1 MGRLPEG
8 VKPVGYTLALAVN
21 PAMDYVTGT
30 VKIDVQ
36 LESSTTLIWL
46 HGQDLQVG
54 EGYAVADNGK
64 RHRLV
69 YSQAT
74 EDGVARLDVTPA
86 LPAGQAALNLRFV
99 APYSTGL
106 AGLYRVKAN
115 AVPYVFSQFEPLFAR
130 RAFPCFDEPRFKV
143 PFQISLSIPDGLTA
157 VTNTQPV
164 GERSTGNG
172 YTTLIFAATNPL
184 PTYLLA
190 VAVGPFDLVAAEVP
204 RNSLRTHP
212 LPLRGVAVAGRGPQ
226 MHYAVGH
233 TAVLLDALERYFLSP
248 YPFDKLDVLAV
259 PDFAASAMENA
270 GAITFRDW
278 LLLMA
283 PQQASVAQK
292 HAFQSV
298 MAHELS
304 HQWFGNWVTMAWW
317 DDLWL
322 NESFATWMG
331 QRTAQS
337 VDPNGHY
344 DLELLRGMHDVMSQD
359 VLASARR
366 VRQPC
371 PRANDVHSAFDGIT
385 YSKGGA
391 LLNMF
396 EHFMS
401 KERFMVGIRRYL
413 QSHANGTATA
423 DDFLADLSWAAG
435 EPRLGEDF
443 RTFLDQTGVP
453 EVRFEVIGGPE
464 HYALRLSQRP
474 YMPLG
479 RETLPKALWH
489 IPVCWRAQSDGIVRE
504 ACTVLRTAEAEVP
517 LVGGEPTWL
526 MPNAGGVGYYQWDLE
541 PARLAKLTAA
551 PLTAGESLAVA
562 RNLRRAYDAGTLA
575 PETVL
580 EAVASFVDGPGH
592 DVALVPLAL
601 WADAYDMLSTPKAR
615 QQAAAYMA
623 AKISPR
629 FFALLK
635 GAKGASPDDDAWG
648 RDLGRFL

>member
-1 MGRLPEG
+1 MAFQSIENLWARSLCALQLCCMTFAVGGLLPAVAACGHVVEASPHSIAAGVNLAAPMGRLPEG
-8 VKPVGYTLALAVN
+8 VKPVGYTLALAVD
-21 PAMDYVTGT
+21 PSKDYVTGT

-36 LESSTTLIWL
+36 LDSPTALIWL

-86 LPAGQAALNLRFV
+86 LPPGQAALNLRFV

-106 AGLYRVKAN
+106 AGLYRVEAS

-143 PFQISLSIPDGLTA
+143 PFQVSLSIPDGLTA

-190 VAVGPFDLVAAEVP
+190 VAVGPFDLVTAEVP
-204 RNSLRTHP
+204 RNSLRAHP

-226 MHYAVGH
+226 MQFAVGH

-283 PQQASVAQK
+283 PQKASVAQK

-317 DDLWL
+317 DDLW
-322 NESFATWMG
+322 
-331 QRTAQS
+331 
-337 VDPNGHY
+337 
-344 DLELLRGMHDVMSQD
+344 
-359 VLASARR
+359 
-366 VRQPC
+366 
-371 PRANDVHSAFDGIT
+371 
-385 YSKGGA
+385 
-391 LLNMF
+391 
-396 EHFMS
+396 
-401 KERFMVGIRRYL
+401 
-413 QSHANGTATA
+413 
-423 DDFLADLSWAAG
+423 
-435 EPRLGEDF
+435 
-443 RTFLDQTGVP
+443 
-453 EVRFEVIGGPE
+453 
-464 HYALRLSQRP
+464 
-474 YMPLG
+474 
-479 RETLPKALWH
+479 
-489 IPVCWRAQSDGIVRE
+489 
-504 ACTVLRTAEAEVP
+504 
-517 LVGGEPTWL
+517 
-526 MPNAGGVGYYQWDLE
+526 
-541 PARLAKLTAA
+541 
-551 PLTAGESLAVA
+551 
-562 RNLRRAYDAGTLA
+562 
-575 PETVL
+575 
-580 EAVASFVDGPGH
+580 
-592 DVALVPLAL
+592 
-601 WADAYDMLSTPKAR
+601 
-615 QQAAAYMA
+615 
-623 AKISPR
+623 
-629 FFALLK
+629 
-635 GAKGASPDDDAWG
+635 
-648 RDLGRFL
+648 